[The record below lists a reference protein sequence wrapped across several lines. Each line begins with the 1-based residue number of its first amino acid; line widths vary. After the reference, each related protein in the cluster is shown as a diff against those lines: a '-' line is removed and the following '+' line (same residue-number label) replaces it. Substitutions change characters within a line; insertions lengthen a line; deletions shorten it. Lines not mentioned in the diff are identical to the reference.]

1 MLRMICRSCLRL
13 WDQDRVHHRTT
24 CPHCGGALASR

>member
-13 WDQDRVHHRTT
+13 WDEDRVLHRSA
-24 CPHCGGALASR
+24 CPSCGGALASH

>member
-13 WDQDRVHHRTT
+13 WDADRVHHRTT
-24 CPHCGGALASR
+24 CPRCGGNLDSR